1 MKPLFTWILSVILI
15 GYAFSAKAQGSWP
28 PLASNIVDA
37 TSASTIYSVIKDSS
51 GNIYAG
57 MLSGVYKWNG
67 NSWILLGTPNT
78 LYAPYSLTTD
88 SHNNIYATGN
98 FTDPQGNYYVA
109 KWDGANWTEL
119 GVGNTALS
127 AAGPIRSIT
136 TDQAGNIYAA
146 GEFTDGLSQHYV
158 AKWDGAHWTEVGTGT
173 NALNANGTIW
183 SVVAD
188 AAGNLYAAGNF
199 TDAGGHPY
207 VAKWNGSAWT
217 ELGGSGSSFSTYILC
232 LTLDQ
237 SGNVYAGGEFVNAG
251 GYNYVAEWNGS
262 TWAEVGAGANALNAA
277 NWIRCLTVDHEG
289 NLYAGG
295 EFYQNVSKYV
305 AKWNGSTWTTVGT
318 GTNSLNANGGIY
330 SIVADTVGNLYIGG
344 AFTNSSGNEVVEEW
358 NNSAGQWAVL
368 SSGGVGVL
376 DIGNGSGPTIIAAD
390 TAGSVYVAGAFV
402 DAAGNRYVAK
412 WSNNR
417 WSSLIGN
424 PANAPSQ
431 VSSLKADRS
440 GHLYVLGY
448 FPFIGNAVA
457 RWADTSWVQL
467 VGGPVNPNGQIDII
481 GLDSAGN
488 LYASG
493 TFTDPAGNYYVAKWN
508 GSAWSEIGGDGT
520 LLQVGQLGVDLHGN
534 VFVGVANQDSTSI
547 LRWTGSKWVSLSD
560 ANTNGNYDLGL
571 YYISIDKYGNVYT
584 RAEAEDSYG
593 FHDFV
598 AEWKGD
604 YWHALGGADGVLAGS
619 VYAAPDPSGTMYLQS
634 DNYVFRCDGTNLT
647 PLHPFASNRDYASQ
661 FAFDLRGN
669 LYGVGQFTGSNGI
682 YYEARYDS
690 TYLPAPSVS
699 GIAGHCQL
707 DSTATAKINNLPSYA
722 TVAIT
727 EDGAPL
733 AYSTADS
740 TFIYFT
746 TRSTPVGS
754 HSIHVSYA
762 FAGNAAATDT
772 GFVVTAAFTPAITI
786 AGNIKIVYGGSTVLT
801 ATINSPVENTSLL
814 QWQDST
820 STQSWTSVAGATA
833 VSLTY
838 TPLNGSKI
846 RCQLVDT
853 AACATQDTVY
863 SNILSF
869 AVQPAPDTTAVP
881 NGIKIYPDPAKDM
894 VTLTNLALTDQW
906 QSLDIYNLQGRL
918 VIANIN
924 VSDDTQITINISAL
938 APGYYVC
945 RLTGVKGQAY
955 VKFLKF

>member
-1 MKPLFTWILSVILI
+1 MKPLFPWILSVVLI
-15 GYAFSAKAQGSWP
+15 GYTFPARAQSSWP
-28 PLASNIVDA
+28 SLASNIVDA
-37 TSASTIYSVIKDSS
+37 TSTSFIHSVVKDSG

-78 LYAPYSLTTD
+78 LYAPYSLAID
-88 SHNNIYATGN
+88 SRNNLYATGN

-119 GVGNTALS
+119 GVGNAALG
-127 AAGPIRSIT
+127 AAGPILSLA

-146 GEFTDGLSQHYV
+146 GDFTDGLSQQYV
-158 AKWDGAHWTEVGTGT
+158 AKWDGAHWTEVGTGA
-173 NALNANGTIW
+173 NALHANGTIW

-207 VAKWNGSAWT
+207 VAKWNGSAWA
-217 ELGGSGSSFSTYILC
+217 EVGGAGGSFSTYINC

-237 SGNVYAGGEFVNAG
+237 SGNVYAGGQFVNAG

-262 TWAEVGAGANALNAA
+262 VWAEVGAGANALNAT
-277 NWIRCLTVDHEG
+277 NWIRCLTVDNKG

-295 EFYQNVSKYV
+295 EFYQGVTKYV
-305 AKWNGSTWTTVGT
+305 AKWDGNAWTTVGT
-318 GTNSLNANGGIY
+318 GTSSLNANGGIY
-330 SIVADTVGNLYIGG
+330 AIVADTAGNLYIGG

-358 NNSAGQWAVL
+358 SNSAGQWAIL

-402 DAAGNRYVAK
+402 DADGNRYVAK
-412 WSNNR
+412 WANNR
-417 WSSLIGN
+417 WSSAIGTTHT
-424 PANAPSQ
+424 PSQ

-440 GHLYVLGY
+440 GNLYVLGY

-457 RWADTSWVQL
+457 RWADTDWAL
-467 VGGPVNPNGQIDII
+467 LAGGPVNPNGQIDII
-481 GLDSAGN
+481 GLDSVGN

-493 TFTDPAGNYYVAKWN
+493 SFTDPAGNYYVAKWD
-508 GSAWSEIGGDGT
+508 GSTWSEIGGDGT
-520 LLQVGQLGVDLHGN
+520 LTQVEQLGVDFHGN
-534 VFVGVANQDSTSI
+534 VYIGVANQDSTSI
-547 LRWTGSKWVSLSD
+547 LRWTGNKWVSLSD
-560 ANTNGNYDLGL
+560 ANTNSNYLLGL
-571 YYISIDKYGNVYT
+571 YYIAIDKYGNVYT
-584 RAEAEDSYG
+584 RAEATDSYG

-634 DNYVFRCDGTNLT
+634 DNYVFRCDGTNLNA
-647 PLHPFASNRDYASQ
+647 LHPFASTRDYASQ

-669 LYGVGQFTGSNGI
+669 LYAVGQFTGPNGF

-690 TYLPAPSVS
+690 TYLPTPAVS
-699 GIAGHCQL
+699 GISGHCQL
-707 DSTATAKINNLPSYA
+707 DSTADAKMTNLPSYA

-727 EDGAPL
+727 EDGDTL
-733 AYSTADS
+733 AYSTPDS
-740 TFIYFT
+740 TFIYFIT
-746 TRSTPVGS
+746 KSTPAGS

-762 FAGNAAATDT
+762 FAGNAVATDT
-772 GFVVTAAFTPAITI
+772 SFVVTAAFTPAVTI
-786 AGNIKIVYGGSTVLT
+786 AGNTRIAYGGSTVLA
-801 ATINSPVENTSLL
+801 ATISNPGDSTAFL

-820 STQSWTSVAGATA
+820 STQSWTSIPGATGD
-833 VSLTY
+833 SLTY

-853 AACATQDTVY
+853 APCATQDTVY
-863 SNILSF
+863 SNILAF
-869 AVQPAPDTTAVP
+869 VVQPAPDTTSGS
-881 NGIKIYPDPAKDM
+881 NGIKVYPNPATDM
-894 VTLTNLALTDQW
+894 LTLTNLALTDQW
-906 QSLDIYNLQGRL
+906 QNLDIYNLQGEL

-924 VSDDTQITINISAL
+924 VTGDTQITINISAL
-938 APGYYVC
+938 APGFYIC
-945 RLTGVKGQAY
+945 RLTGMKGQAY
-955 VKFLKF
+955 VKFLKL